1 MLQTKVSHST
11 QDNSMGPLTLQPRTR
26 PNVPLGCIH
35 TYDLVQTWI
44 RNLTSLSP
52 QKSHLCASLPD
63 QSSILQAADDLHWN
77 ANCTP
82 PNPGTERST
91 AHIHPEAE
99 KCKCSI
105 PQPALKCWPMFDHNC
120 TVLRQWKQRERGAKG
135 VLKCLIYINTSSQ
148 TNESK
153 NCTPSLDN
161 EKERERERQKVC
173 CSTWF
178 TSTHQ
183 VRPLTPKT
191 VFHSYTMKQREREAK
206 GVLQYMIYINTS
218 SQATNSQNCT
228 PFLDNETERRRQK
241 YAVVPGLHDFTD
253 PMLCVVVTV
262 ATGSTTSRTT
272 TRGTL
277 HLPVVGIATPT
288 ACNWTLIV
296 ALSVCA
302 VLLKMKHFITMTH
315 VMLKNMTEKLH

>member
-77 ANCTP
+77 ENCTP

-161 EKERERERQKVC
+161 EKERERERGKRCAAVHDLHQHIKSGHWLPKLCSILTQWNRERERQKEC

-178 TSTHQ
+178 TLTHQ
-183 VRPLTPKT
+183 VRPLT
-191 VFHSYTMKQREREAK
+191 E
-206 GVLQYMIYINTS
+206 
-218 SQATNSQNCT
+218 
-228 PFLDNETERRRQK
+228 
-241 YAVVPGLHDFTD
+241 
-253 PMLCVVVTV
+253 
-262 ATGSTTSRTT
+262 
-272 TRGTL
+272 
-277 HLPVVGIATPT
+277 
-288 ACNWTLIV
+288 
-296 ALSVCA
+296 
-302 VLLKMKHFITMTH
+302 
-315 VMLKNMTEKLH
+315 